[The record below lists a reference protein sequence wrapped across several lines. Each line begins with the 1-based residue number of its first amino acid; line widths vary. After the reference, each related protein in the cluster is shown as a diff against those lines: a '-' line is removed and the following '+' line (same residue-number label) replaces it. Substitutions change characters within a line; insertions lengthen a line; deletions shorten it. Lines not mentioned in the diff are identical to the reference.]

1 MTVLD
6 SLPQVEEQV
15 VVCLEDDRDLARLI
29 QITLRPWTESFH
41 VAYDGIHGLDLIQ
54 QQRPSLILLDLNLP
68 GMNGL
73 EVYDALQ
80 ADPDLSSIPVVM
92 LSANQR
98 DMAAQRSRRTLDG
111 VVAYIVKPFTLI
123 ELRDTLRPYLDLNP

>member
-54 QQRPSLILLDLNLP
+54 Q
-68 GMNGL
+68 
-73 EVYDALQ
+73 
-80 ADPDLSSIPVVM
+80 
-92 LSANQR
+92 
-98 DMAAQRSRRTLDG
+98 
-111 VVAYIVKPFTLI
+111 
-123 ELRDTLRPYLDLNP
+123 